1 MTPPPHSVFGLEF
14 GFWGGKPRGTRKT
27 GPGDR
32 IRGPDPGPG
41 ARGARD
47 PENRVFGPK
56 IGPKTGPGPGP
67 GTRFWDRFW
76 TGLGP
81 VLGPKIGSKTGPKTG
96 PKRVRKRVRKVPR
109 DGSHVKREIP
119 KNPNFVEFPDLVVSW
134 FPAKPDE
141 KNHFFRPFP
150 PRPVFSKTVYGGG
163 DALWAYPHGARIQHP
178 SLIAPRVV
186 APGYSISHPQMVED
200 ANVLRTLCHF
210 VYLCDGMGQIGLS
223 NRQR

>member
-67 GTRFWDRFW
+67 RTRFWDRFW

-81 VLGPKIGSKTGPKTG
+81 VLDRFGTGFGTENRVQNGSENGSETGPKTG
-96 PKRVRKRVRKVPR
+96 PKSPPGRIPRQTGNPQKSQFCGISRFGGLLVPCQTGRKKPLFSSLPPKTGFFKDRLWGRGCPVGISSRGSDPTPVADRAKSSGPGIFYLASS
-109 DGSHVKREIP
+109 DG
-119 KNPNFVEFPDLVVSW
+119 
-134 FPAKPDE
+134 
-141 KNHFFRPFP
+141 
-150 PRPVFSKTVYGGG
+150 
-163 DALWAYPHGARIQHP
+163 
-178 SLIAPRVV
+178 
-186 APGYSISHPQMVED
+186 
-200 ANVLRTLCHF
+200 
-210 VYLCDGMGQIGLS
+210 
-223 NRQR
+223 

>member
-56 IGPKTGPGPGP
+56 IGPKPGPGPGP

-76 TGLGP
+76 TGFGTGFGP
-81 VLGPKIGSKTGPKTG
+81 VWDRKSG
-96 PKRVRKRVRKVPR
+96 PKRVEKRVPNGSEKSPGTDPTSNGKSPKIPILWNFPIWWSPGSLPNRTKKTTFFVPSPQDR
-109 DGSHVKREIP
+109 FFQRPSMGAGMPCGHILTGLGSNTR
-119 KNPNFVEFPDLVVSW
+119 
-134 FPAKPDE
+134 
-141 KNHFFRPFP
+141 R
-150 PRPVFSKTVYGGG
+150 
-163 DALWAYPHGARIQHP
+163 
-178 SLIAPRVV
+178 
-186 APGYSISHPQMVED
+186 
-200 ANVLRTLCHF
+200 
-210 VYLCDGMGQIGLS
+210 
-223 NRQR
+223 